1 MAAPLPSP
9 RFAQLAGDDIVTV
22 STHDS
27 LGLWARTAPPAPP
40 APRLAEPLSAEI
52 VVVGAGYTGLS
63 AALHLAE
70 AGSDV
75 VVLEADEIGFGG
87 SGRNVGL
94 VNAGLWMPPND
105 VVRTLGADRGE
116 RLIALL
122 GDAPSL
128 VFDLIARHGIDC
140 EATRTGTL
148 HCAVGQR
155 GLKQIEG
162 RAAQWQ
168 KRGAPVRLLDRGETE
183 SKTGSAA
190 FEGALLDL
198 RAGTIQ
204 PLAYARGLARTA
216 AAAGARLFVD
226 SPVTT
231 TEHKD
236 GRWIARTPGGS
247 VEAEWLVVATNAYT
261 RRLWPEIGDE
271 LVRLP
276 YFNLATPP
284 LSDNLRRAILPER
297 QGAWD
302 TRQVLSSFRLDAA
315 GRLIFGSFGALDGAG
330 AVVHRAYAK
339 RALSRLFPAL
349 GDVAFESEWYGMI
362 DMTHDNVPRLHAFG
376 PKMIGFCGYN
386 GRGIAPGT
394 AFGRVLADYIGGRI
408 DERALPLP
416 FTAPRPHRLRRL
428 KEGFYGLG
436 ARLAHAA
443 GARF

>member
-1 MAAPLPSP
+1 MHADP
-9 RFAQLAGDDIVTV
+9 
-22 STHDS
+22 
-27 LGLWARTAPPAPP
+27 LGLWARTAPPAPH
-40 APRLAEPLSAEI
+40 APRLSEALRADV

-70 AGSDV
+70 SGGDV
-75 VVLEADEIGFGG
+75 VVLEADAIGFGG

-94 VNAGLWMPPND
+94 VNAGLWMPPDD
-105 VVRTLGADRGE
+105 VVRMLGAEHGE

-148 HCAVGQR
+148 HCAVGRR

-168 KRGAPVRLLDRGETE
+168 TRGAPVRLLDRAETE
-183 SKTGSAA
+183 SKTGSAT

-204 PLAYARGLARTA
+204 PLAYARGLARAA
-216 AAAGARLFVD
+216 AAAGARLFVE
-226 SPVTT
+226 SPVVAA
-231 TEHKD
+231 EHKD

-247 VEAEWLVVATNAYT
+247 VEAEWLIVATNAYT
-261 RRLWPEIGDE
+261 RSLWSEIGAE

-276 YFNLATPP
+276 YFNVATPP

-315 GRLIFGSFGALDGAG
+315 GRLIFGSFGALDSAG
-330 AVVHRAYAK
+330 AAIHRAYAK
-339 RALSRLFPAL
+339 RALARLFPAL
-349 GDVAFESEWYGMI
+349 GDVAFESEWYGLI
-362 DMTHDNVPRLHAFG
+362 DMTDDSVPRLHAFG

-416 FTAPRPHRLRRL
+416 FTAPRPHHLRRV
-428 KEGFYGLG
+428 KEGFYGFG

-443 GARF
+443 GARL